1 MFVIDEDNGIA
12 WFEKWIEV
20 DGPDPAH
27 SPFSSLDTLTIV
39 ARHKGWSKQDVT
51 AIWNSFAGTAGFDD
65 LKPAK
70 MFRNRPYGLQRIWEA
85 IQRLVPENAAKAA
98 LARLAKLSGKLMT
111 SCEPALPAK
120 AIVEDMPKKK
130 AKPAKA
136 KKAAVAEVEAKSG
149 ENIQELIRLMK
160 RKNGVSIDEA
170 MAAIGWN
177 ATHTVRGRISVLKS
191 KGMAI
196 ESTKHE
202 TRGRVYRVA

>member
-1 MFVIDEDNGIA
+1 MFVIDDDNGIA
-12 WFEKWIEV
+12 WFDNWTEADGPLPGHAFDSLRQIEV
-20 DGPDPAH
+20 
-27 SPFSSLDTLTIV
+27 V
-39 ARHKGWSKQDVT
+39 AGLRKWSKQDVT

-65 LKPAK
+65 LKPQK
-70 MFRNRPYGLQRIWEA
+70 CFKNRPYGLEQIWKA
-85 IQRLVPENAAKAA
+85 IQRLVPADDSSTYATAQ
-98 LARLAKLSGKLMT
+98 GKEFKGAYAPVADT
-111 SCEPALPAK
+111 EK
-120 AIVEDMPKKK
+120 MPKKK
-130 AKPAKA
+130 AKA
-136 KKAAVAEVEAKSG
+136 KKAVVAEVEAKSG
-149 ENIQELIRLMK
+149 ENIQDLIRLMK